1 MDIKTYC
8 EINGVEFALLCD
20 VDYSPSETATNSP
33 DSFCLN
39 SVTCVDGVDRVDELT
54 GSEETELT
62 DRLIDIINTPPDDG
76 I

>member
-1 MDIKTYC
+1 
-8 EINGVEFALLCD
+8 
-20 VDYSPSETATNSP
+20 
-33 DSFCLN
+33 
-39 SVTCVDGVDRVDELT
+39 VTCVDGVDRVDELT